1 MDVVA
6 EHSSLVPTSSA
17 NYLRIPRC
25 GYQDGGVRPVLFP
38 LLPTP
43 HELRDDEAAAEKQDS
58 AVKKDFKAL
67 GAAEMETRQRNI
79 PAERQHGTRE

>member
-6 EHSSLVPTSSA
+6 EHSSLVSTSSA

-25 GYQDGGVRPVLFP
+25 GYQDSGVRPVLFP
-38 LLPTP
+38 LLPAP
-43 HELRDDEAAAEKQDS
+43 NELRDDEAAAEKQDG
-58 AVKKDFKAL
+58 AVKKHFEAL
-67 GAAEMETRQRNI
+67 RIAEMETRQRNI